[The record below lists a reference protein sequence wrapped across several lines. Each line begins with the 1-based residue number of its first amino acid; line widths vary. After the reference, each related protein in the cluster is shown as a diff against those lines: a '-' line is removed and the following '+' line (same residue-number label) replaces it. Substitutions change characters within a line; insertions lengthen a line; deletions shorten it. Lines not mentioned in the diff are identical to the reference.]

1 MEIFV
6 KGPYPTMLL
15 GFYQDL
21 CPLMISIIVGS
32 AVSDY
37 KNNLENLRK
46 ILPYFVAFA
55 GLALSF
61 VGLVFWTFF
70 VPDPVIWICHLDDWE
85 SCYEDKGVVEEILMI
100 LALFVIMVFHILLC
114 YGFIKKRPNFVIPW
128 MVLNV
133 IFFAYFLKQ
142 VSNFNLASLA
152 DFLIKTKHSVFPKKL
167 CYKNSSFWHINSC
180 FVLQTTKTQVFVLI
194 IEII

>member
-21 CPLMISIIVGS
+21 CALMISIIVGS

-37 KNNLENLRK
+37 RNNLENLRK

-55 GLALSF
+55 GLVLSF

-100 LALFVIMVFHILLC
+100 LALFIIMVFHLLLC

-128 MVLNV
+128 RDLNV
-133 IFFAYFLKQ
+133 IFFTYFLGE
-142 VSNFNLASLA
+142 VSNFNFASLA
-152 DFLIKTKHSVFPKKL
+152 E
-167 CYKNSSFWHINSC
+167 SFYYSIMDCQLLHQK
-180 FVLQTTKTQVFVLI
+180 F
-194 IEII
+194 IE